1 MRPDGVSNF
10 LSAKGIHGSGMG
22 LTGPSSSC
30 SRLTPVG
37 SRMCRRR
44 SSSGLSKSSPKP
56 SRLASSVRIQRS
68 ERDSNSGSIACCMS
82 WM

>member
-1 MRPDGVSNF
+1 MRPDCVLKR
-10 LSAKGIHGSGMG
+10 LSANGIHGSGIG

-30 SRLTPVG
+30 SRVTPVG
-37 SRMCRRR
+37 SRTWRRI

-56 SRLASSVRIQRS
+56 SRLASSVMIQRS
-68 ERDSNSGSIACCMS
+68 ERASKSGSIACSMS